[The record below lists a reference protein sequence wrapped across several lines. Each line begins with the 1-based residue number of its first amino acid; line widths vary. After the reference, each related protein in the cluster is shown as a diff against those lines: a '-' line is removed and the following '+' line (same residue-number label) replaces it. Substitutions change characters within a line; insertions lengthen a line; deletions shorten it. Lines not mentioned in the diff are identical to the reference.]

1 MRNPMYLG
9 LIVGWAGLWVVFGR
23 AHGRAIIVACAA
35 VLGLALF
42 VVLYEEPSLR
52 RRFGADY
59 DEYCRNVRRW
69 VPRLYP
75 WYK

>member
-1 MRNPMYLG
+1 MYLG
-9 LIVGWAGLWVVFGR
+9 LIVGWAGLWEVFGR

-35 VLGLALF
+35 VLGLPLF

-59 DEYCRNVRRW
+59 DEYCRNIRRW